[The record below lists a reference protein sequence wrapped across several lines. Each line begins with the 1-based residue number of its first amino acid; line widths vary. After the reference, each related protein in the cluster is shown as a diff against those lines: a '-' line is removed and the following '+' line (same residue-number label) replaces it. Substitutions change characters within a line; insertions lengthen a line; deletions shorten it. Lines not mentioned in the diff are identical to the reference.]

1 MRMNTT
7 LLAAL
12 PAASL
17 IVAAPAQADD
27 DAVDEIVVTAHP
39 LSAEGIAQ
47 ASLILEGAE
56 LDRALDATLGSTL
69 ANEPGIHGGSYG
81 TASGRPVIHGLA
93 GPRVRIM
100 EDRID
105 TLDASVTS
113 ADHAVTIEPFLADR
127 IEVIKGASTLLYG
140 SGAIGGVVDVHT
152 GRIPHV
158 QAGTPLGVRGEVRV
172 DDNSDRAFGALRANG
187 DAGALSWHVDAFYR
201 DSNIYE
207 IPDFAESAA
216 LRAQE
221 AAEEGGE
228 EEEGEEE
235 VRGALLGSD
244 LRNEGGAVGLSWI
257 GDFGFVGASL
267 SVLDSRYGIPGGHGH
282 GHEEEEEEHD
292 EEEHGEEE
300 EEGNATID
308 LEQTRF
314 DLEAGIRRPL
324 PGFEIANLRIGVNDY
339 EHIEIEP
346 SGEPGTVFTNEAVD
360 TRLELVHDPLFDF
373 VGTVG
378 AQYTTREFA
387 AIGEEAF
394 VPPVDSDA
402 YGVFWVGERGFG
414 TFDLETGVRL
424 ERTDY
429 SPSVG
434 ADTDFTT
441 FAASL
446 GFVVDIADSTQLGL
460 HSDLST
466 RAPVAE
472 ELYSNGPHL
481 ATNTFEVGDPT
492 LDRERALNV
501 AATLTHRGDDFRATT
516 TLYAI
521 DFGDFIYQAD
531 TGLEEDELP
540 VFAYRQ
546 DDARFYGLDV
556 EAGWMLYRAGDRT
569 LELTAMFD
577 TVDATVDVSGNDQ
590 LPRIPTTRLGLGL
603 NFSDERISAGVE
615 VVRGLEQDDVAE
627 FELPTEA
634 FTDLRVDLSYR
645 MAVGDGFVETFVYGR
660 NLLDDEIRDHTSFIK
675 DLAPAPGRR
684 LEAGLRIAF

>member
-1 MRMNTT
+1 MRIHTT
-7 LLAAL
+7 FLAAL

-17 IVAAPAQADD
+17 LVTSPALADD
-27 DAVDEIVVTAHP
+27 DAVEEIVVTAHP

-56 LDRALDATLGSTL
+56 LDRALDATLGATL
-69 ANEPGIHGGSYG
+69 ASQPGIHAGSYG
-81 TASGRPVIHGLA
+81 AASGRPVVHGLA
-93 GPRVRIM
+93 GPRIRIM

-127 IEVIKGASTLLYG
+127 IEIIKGASTLLYG
-140 SGAIGGVVDVHT
+140 SGAIGGVIDVHT

-158 QAGTPLGVRGEVRV
+158 PAGAPLGVRGEVRV
-172 DDNSDRAFGALRANG
+172 DDNADRTFGALRANG

-201 DSNIYE
+201 DANIYE

-221 AAEEGGE
+221 AAEGDEEGGE
-228 EEEGEEE
+228 EEEE
-235 VRGALLGSD
+235 VRGALPGSD

-282 GHEEEEEEHD
+282 GHEEEEG
-292 EEEHGEEE
+292 EEHGEEEEE

-314 DLEAGIRRPL
+314 DLEAGLRRPL
-324 PGFEIANLRIGVNDY
+324 PGFELANLRIGVNDY
-339 EHIEIEP
+339 EHVEIEP

-360 TRLELVHDPLFDF
+360 TRLELVHDPLFEF
-373 VGTVG
+373 VGTIG
-378 AQYTTREFA
+378 AQYTVREFA

-402 YGVFWVGERGFG
+402 YGLFWVGERDFG

-429 SPSVG
+429 SPSTG
-434 ADTDFTT
+434 PDTDFTT
-441 FAASL
+441 FAASV
-446 GFVVDIADSTQLGL
+446 GFVVDIAEATRLGL
-460 HSDLST
+460 HTDLST

-481 ATNTFEVGDPT
+481 ATNTFEVGDPA
-492 LDRERALNV
+492 LDRERALNLS
-501 AATLTHRGDDFRATT
+501 ATLTHRGDGFRAMA

-521 DFGDFIYQAD
+521 DFSDFIYQAD
-531 TGLEEDELP
+531 TGVEEDELP

-556 EAGWMLYRAGDRT
+556 EAGWTLHRAGDRT
-569 LELTAMFD
+569 LELTALFD
-577 TVDATVDVSGNDQ
+577 TVDATVDVSGNDR

-603 NFSDERISAGVE
+603 NFSDARLRAGIE
-615 VVRGLEQDDVAE
+615 ILRGLEQDDIAE
-627 FELPTEA
+627 FELPTDA
-634 FTDLRVDLSYR
+634 YTDLRVDLSYR

-675 DLAPAPGRR
+675 DLVPEPGRR